1 MSIQLNLTSTWVS
14 LECKTTAEVEGCIAT
29 ICRVEVPPYF
39 HVGCFRYK
47 DVPEVIFPLDCFQ
60 QTVGD
65 ELQLVFFA
73 AEELQTEKLEVEIIS
88 W

>member
-1 MSIQLNLTSTWVS
+1 MAIQLNLASTWIPITTT
-14 LECKTTAEVEGCIAT
+14 TTAEVEGCIAT

-47 DVPEVIFPLDCFQ
+47 DVPEVIFPLNCFQ

-73 AEELQTEKLEVEIIS
+73 AEELEIKKLEVEIIS